1 MYAFLKDN
9 YFIPLY
15 AITLV
20 VSLLRYKRYFNTSVL
35 KYLPMLIAYTLVS
48 EILGYFIRDFDSFQ
62 IVYQDKYQYANY
74 IIFNIY
80 DVVFF
85 LYFFYLFWKTL
96 KNKDHKNIIKYG
108 GVVYVLA
115 TLINPFFQNALIFP
129 QIYAS
134 TIGSIVLIISIFLYY
149 HQIRE
154 QNGKQYILL
163 VWISSGLFIFNLFF
177 PLISIFARYDY
188 ALYEKLGLRQF
199 HYLLIVIMNAC
210 IILGFLFM
218 RPIRAPEDS

>member
-9 YFIPLY
+9 YFLPLY

-20 VSLLRYKRYFNTSVL
+20 VSLLRYNRYFSTSVL

-48 EILGYFIRDFDSFQ
+48 EILGYFIRDFENFQ
-62 IVYQDKYQYANY
+62 VVYQDKYQYANY

-85 LYFFYLFWKTL
+85 LYFYLLFWKTIT
-96 KNKDHKNIIKYG
+96 NKSHRDIIKYG
-108 GVVYVLA
+108 GAVYIIA
-115 TLINPFFQNALIFP
+115 TLINPFFQNVLIFP

-134 TIGSIVLIISIFLYY
+134 TIGSIVLIISIVLYY
-149 HQIRE
+149 HQIKG
-154 QNGKQYILL
+154 QNGKQYNLL
-163 VWISSGLFIFNLFF
+163 VWISSGLLVFNLFF

-188 ALYEKLGLRQF
+188 ALYEKLSLRQF

-210 IILGFLFM
+210 FILGFLLM